1 MTNGEGN
8 FKIWE
13 WRYNARVHWLGR
25 YRLLILALICVFW
38 TGLILLGHFFSDVP
52 FLSAPWRGEQG
63 FEDLLRK
70 EGRKTAAPRDF
81 VFLGLDQS
89 TLQLPPLSA
98 EEIAGNRAF
107 QLMTERPFPWSREV
121 WALLLDRLIGA
132 GARVVM
138 FDFLTNPPNE
148 GDPAFHAALDRYRDK
163 VVLGANFEFSN
174 ENQRQEIT
182 PNEALIPP
190 PQLLDDRVGF
200 VNFWPDPIDG
210 KVRALTYQVTDRE
223 LMGFPPQANEEVY
236 ESLSA
241 RALAKIGRGND
252 VPRDF
257 RGHMIRFTEPG
268 AFEPRPLYEIFDPKL
283 WHANYADGAF
293 FKDKIVIVGPSAQVL
308 HDFVD
313 TPMSPMTS
321 GPGLNL
327 EAMAAALGH
336 EFLRPTPANVGLA
349 LVTAAGLVAWSLVA
363 FLRRPLICVGAL
375 VVLTASYLGTARLLY
390 DKTGLL
396 LLTVPVLSALVLSGS
411 FSLGFEYFLE
421 RLEKLR
427 TRRTLERYVSKN
439 LVAEILGNPDSYY
452 SSLRGV
458 RVPVTIL
465 FSDLIGFTTLA
476 EKADPEALVTQL
488 NEYLSRMTTEIFS
501 NGGTLDKF
509 IGDAIMAVWGNV
521 RSLGTAQDAKSC
533 ARAAL
538 GMRRQLRQLNQTW
551 REQGRMG
558 LGMGIGIN
566 HGEVIVGNIGSQDR
580 MDPTVIGDAVNLA
593 SRLEGLTRTYG
604 VDMLVGASVA
614 ELVRDEVYLRSVAR
628 VQVKGKTKPV
638 DVFTFV
644 AARGEETDPELL
656 KWLETYEEAFEKFRA
671 RDFTDA
677 KILFSRFLEFY
688 PDDLLAKMYLQ
699 RALEY
704 EQAPPDEAWEAIEVF
719 KKK

>member
-1 MTNGEGN
+1 MHW
-8 FKIWE
+8 FS
-13 WRYNARVHWLGR
+13 RARLFVLT
-25 YRLLILALICVFW
+25 LICLFW
-38 TGLILLGHFFSDVP
+38 TGLIFVGHFFPTAP
-52 FLSAPWRGEQG
+52 FVSVPWRGEQS
-63 FEDLLRK
+63 FEDLLRR
-70 EGRKTAAPRDF
+70 EGRKTTPPPNF
-81 VFLGLDQS
+81 VFLAIDQS
-89 TLQLPPLSA
+89 TLQLPPLTP
-98 EEIAGNRAF
+98 EELAASRGL
-107 QLMTERPFPWSREV
+107 QLLSERPYPWSREL
-121 WALLLDRLIGA
+121 WALLLDRLFAA

-138 FDFLTNPPNE
+138 FDLLFNPPND
-148 GDPAFHAALDRYRDK
+148 GDPVFHAALDRYRDK
-163 VVLGANFEFSN
+163 VVVSANFDM
-174 ENQRQEIT
+174 ENGAQEIT
-182 PNEALIPP
+182 PNATLIPP
-190 PQLLDDRVGF
+190 PQMRDDRVGF
-200 VNFWPDPIDG
+200 VNFFPDSIDG
-210 KVRALTYQVTDRE
+210 KTRAATYRVTARQ
-223 LMGFPPQANEEVY
+223 LVGMPSYPGEEVY
-236 ESLSA
+236 ESFSA
-241 RALAKIGRGND
+241 RALTKIGHAKD
-252 VPRDF
+252 VPNDL
-257 RGHMIRFTEPG
+257 RGHMMRFTALDALP
-268 AFEPRPLYEIFDPKL
+268 PYPLYEVFDPKL
-283 WHANYADGAF
+283 WKANFKDGAF
-293 FKDKIVIVGPSAQVL
+293 FKDKIVMVGPSAQVW
-308 HDFVD
+308 HDVVD
-313 TPMSPMTS
+313 TPMSPGTL
-321 GPGLNL
+321 GPTLHFQ
-327 EAMAAALGH
+327 AMAAALNH
-336 EFLRPTPANVGLA
+336 EFLWPTPPKISMV
-349 LVTAAGLVAWSLVA
+349 LVCAAGLVAWLLVA
-363 FLRRPLICVGAL
+363 FVRKPLVCLGGL
-375 VVLTASYLGTARLLY
+375 VAITAGYLVTARLLY
-390 DKTGLL
+390 DNTGLL

-439 LVAEILGNPDSYY
+439 LVAEILENPDSYY

-476 EKADPEALVTQL
+476 ERADPEALVAQL
-488 NEYLSRMTTEIFS
+488 NEYLSRMTSVIFS

-538 GMRRQLRQLNQTW
+538 GMRRELSQLNQAW

-558 LGMGIGIN
+558 LGMGIGVN
-566 HGEVIVGNIGSQDR
+566 QGEVIVGNIGSQDR

-593 SRLEGLTRTYG
+593 SRLEALTRTYG

-644 AARGEETDPELL
+644 AARGEEGDPEFL
-656 KWLETYEEAFEKFRA
+656 KWLETYEEALDKFRT
-671 RDFTDA
+671 RDFNDA

-704 EQAPPDEAWEAIEVF
+704 EQAPPDEAWEAVEVF